1 MRCST
6 FLRSVPYYPQSNF
19 YAKTHMEVTKAV
31 RVALNTL
38 VDIASHSANGELVP
52 APEIAKRQR
61 ISISRIEL
69 LLRPLRE
76 YGLVIA
82 VKGRAGGY
90 QLSKDPRIITIK
102 DIVLAMNTIK
112 KKKVE
117 VSDIAK
123 ELYQSLETYM
133 MGCISNVTLASTIKD
148 YIPRFSDIQTAPE
161 RRAYSPVENLDTCSA
176 GGISKTDKAEK
187 EETKKKGESQKVVK
201 TTFKKIED
209 SPRGPNSIFSFA
221 DYLNRSSSGS

>member
-1 MRCST
+1 
-6 FLRSVPYYPQSNF
+6 
-19 YAKTHMEVTKAV
+19 MEVTKAV

-38 VDIASHSANGELVP
+38 VDIASHSANGQLVP

-76 YGLVIA
+76 SGLVVA
-82 VKGRAGGY
+82 VRGRSGGY
-90 QLSKDPRIITIK
+90 QLSKDPRAITIK
-102 DIVLAMNTIK
+102 DIVLAMNQIK

-117 VSDIAK
+117 VADIAK

-133 MGCISNVTLASTIKD
+133 MSCISNVTLASAIKD

-161 RRAYSPVENLDTCSA
+161 RKSHLPL
-176 GGISKTDKAEK
+176 EK
-187 EETKKKGESQKVVK
+187 QLIDQQEKKKKGETQKVIK
-201 TTFKKIED
+201 IPFKKAED
-209 SPRGPNSIFSFA
+209 TPRGPNSIFSFA
-221 DYLNRSSSGS
+221 DYLNKSPSIN

>member
-1 MRCST
+1 M
-6 FLRSVPYYPQSNF
+6 PKIP
-19 YAKTHMEVTKAV
+19 MEVTKAV

-38 VDIASHSANGELVP
+38 VDIASHSTNGQLVP
-52 APEIAKRQR
+52 APEIAKRQQ

-76 YGLVIA
+76 SGLVVA

-112 KKKVE
+112 KRKVE

-133 MGCISNVTLASTIKD
+133 MSCISNVTLASAIKD
-148 YIPRFSDIQTAPE
+148 YIPRFSDVQIAPE
-161 RRAYSPVENLDTCSA
+161 RRPYSLIEKPAVNKEAKEVKEAVE
-176 GGISKTDKAEK
+176 GK
-187 EETKKKGESQKVVK
+187 KKKGESQRVIN
-201 TTFKKIED
+201 TTFKKVED
-209 SPRGPNSIFSFA
+209 VPRGPNSIFSFA
-221 DYLNRSSSGS
+221 DYLNRGHSVN

>member
-1 MRCST
+1 
-6 FLRSVPYYPQSNF
+6 
-19 YAKTHMEVTKAV
+19 MEVTKAV

-76 YGLVIA
+76 SGLVVA

-90 QLSKDPRIITIK
+90 QLSKDPRVITIK

-133 MGCISNVTLASTIKD
+133 MSCISNVTLASAIKD

-161 RRAYSPVENLDTCSA
+161 RRAYSPVEKLVTSSV
-176 GGISKTDKAEK
+176 GGINKVDRVEK
-187 EETKKKGESQKVVK
+187 EEKKKGESQKVVK

-209 SPRGPNSIFSFA
+209 TPRGPNSIFSFA
-221 DYLNRSSSGS
+221 DYLNKSSSAS